1 MKRREG
7 VFSRKAKKR
16 FGKYSFIRLAMEG
29 ASFFT
34 KHEKKGRCFFAEGSK
49 TVCVNFMHRKEISY
63 NNLHIR
69 FNVTYIKCYI
79 VLLQ

>member
-1 MKRREG
+1 MKMCQGTKQASGDNSIRSALEG
-7 VFSRKAKKR
+7 V
-16 FGKYSFIRLAMEG
+16 
-29 ASFFT
+29 SFFT

-49 TVCVNFMHRKEISY
+49 SGMCVCFMHRKEVNY